1 MALVILNVHSVWFFY
16 NFFKF
21 YCAVADIYPVSET
34 FGSKNM

>member
-21 YCAVADIYPVSET
+21 YFAVADISSFRN
-34 FGSKNM
+34 FGSINM